1 MSGATAVAV
10 QLKQAFPGIRV
21 TDVDRTQ
28 AEQDALVAAGK
39 TRSRNSQHLSDNGI
53 DVVLPKGVS
62 SADIRQFLMDNGH
75 NPGEFIDESGKGP
88 NQGTGAHLHI
98 GLAPK
103 GGDPASAAGGS
114 TYDRVTARQQQQ
126 GPSIAATYEAYK
138 SGQMSPEEA
147 AQFENG
153 VITGHIILPRGAKI
167 NKTSPVPT
175 LPKALIDAYNSH
187 GMDDDPQARAEIDR
201 AVHAGEVSL
210 PRGTSLKAPPPR
222 TASEQFGG
230 GVRNVM
236 TGLGGLVDI
245 PAAAVNSTINAIH
258 GTNMSATPFR
268 DIANAGAD
276 AMGLAKPESDT
287 EKLIAGGT
295 EGATQGL
302 ATYGIGS
309 LIAPAAGMAGT
320 VGKAISSSPI
330 LDTLSGATSGVAQE
344 TARQAGAGPVG
355 QLAAGLVGGLAP
367 VGAAGAVEHIRA
379 PKTLETT
386 VAETPRAAVI
396 DQNGELTP
404 HGQEVAARH
413 GVSPEDVHAAYE
425 APPAAKAS
433 VANDEVSPALAREAT
448 NDAPVAAP
456 EAPAERPAEV
466 QLPPTPSSD
475 GPTTS
480 APEAMPATALARVEQ
495 GKDFGV
501 DYTRGQATKNFD
513 IQDSEQRLKAG
524 NGAESE
530 QMRQFVAKQQEQVKT
545 AVDEFRSA
553 FGDTNETATDRGAK
567 VQEAVRSLRDLG
579 KEGVTALYKQ
589 ARDLGEPVPLETGP
603 IQQAYQRVMVEANVP
618 DAAKAELTQEMA
630 RYGLIGKVETANG
643 VTTGENGITTVK
655 LDNGQKVQFYGQP
668 ETLRLDNADSL
679 RKVVSD
685 LYRTDGPRKLT
696 QIIKKTIDD
705 AVENAAVKVADAKGG
720 NMSQALT
727 KAREAHIEQKQT
739 FEARD
744 VIQSIADWKKGAE
757 NVTGKLRPEQVMQQ
771 TFASPSNLKRVKA
784 ILLSKPTIESK
795 AAWGTIQAHGLASIF
810 EKATTRNTNVGGEIT
825 DAISGA
831 KLRTAIEDFGGKGQG
846 VSMLKTLLAPEDFN
860 RLMRLRRVIEDV
872 TIPITGTTNPSGSGN
887 LLMRLSASVVGRI
900 PLGGGLFA
908 RVSEPVAHLWK
919 RAKEIAEAK
928 EVVAGTNYTPEKAA
942 TETAVAGQP
951 AKKPG
956 IVSQAT
962 EKAGDFTKAF
972 IDIYSTPRVIA
983 PVLAAT
989 SGEEK

>member
-10 QLKQAFPGIRV
+10 QLKRAFPGIRV

-53 DVVLPKGVS
+53 DVVLPKGVT
-62 SADIRQFLMDNGH
+62 SADVRQFLMDNGH
-75 NPGEFIDESGKGP
+75 NPGEFINESGKGS

-114 TYDRVTARQQQQ
+114 TYDRIKARQQQQ
-126 GPSIAATYEAYK
+126 GPSLSATYEAYK

-147 AQFENG
+147 TQFENG
-153 VITGHIILPRGAKI
+153 VLTGHIVLPRGAKI
-167 NKTSPVPT
+167 NKTSQAPT
-175 LPKALIDAYNSH
+175 LPKELIDAYNS
-187 GMDDDPQARAEIDR
+187 GELENDPEGRAEIDR
-201 AVHAGEVSL
+201 AIHAGEVSL
-210 PRGTSLKAPPPR
+210 PRGVKLQQPKPR
-222 TASEQFGG
+222 TALEQYTLGATALKRGMMAPMDMVAGPLNSVVNKVLGTNLSSTPFQDMQRGPADVEPRNDRERLLTAGMQGAGSAVPTLPFGG
-230 GVRNVM
+230 GSV
-236 TGLGGLVDI
+236 TT
-245 PAAAVNSTINAIH
+245 AA
-258 GTNMSATPFR
+258 
-268 DIANAGAD
+268 
-276 AMGLAKPESDT
+276 
-287 EKLIAGGT
+287 
-295 EGATQGL
+295 
-302 ATYGIGS
+302 
-309 LIAPAAGMAGT
+309 
-320 VGKAISSSPI
+320 

-344 TARQAGAGPVG
+344 TARQAGAGPGG
-355 QLAAGLVGGLAP
+355 QLLAGLAGGLAP
-367 VGAAGAVEHIRA
+367 IGAVGAVERAAARA

-413 GVSPEDVHAAYE
+413 GVSPEDVRAAYE

-433 VANDEVSPALAREAT
+433 VANDENAVDLAKAKEAT
-448 NDAPVAAP
+448 TNQIPGDDSQNRTPPVRPVEVAP
-456 EAPAERPAEV
+456 EVAPAAEA
-466 QLPPTPSSD
+466 PT
-475 GPTTS
+475 
-480 APEAMPATALARVEQ
+480 EAMPATALARVEE

-501 DYTRGQATKNFD
+501 DYSRGQATKNFD
-513 IQDSEQRLKAG
+513 IQDQEQRLKAS
-524 NGAESE
+524 NGPEAE

-545 AVDEFRSA
+545 AVEEFQA
-553 FGDTNETATDRGAK
+553 GFGDTGETATVRGER
-567 VQEAVRSLRDLG
+567 VQEAVRHLRDLG
-579 KEGVTALYKQ
+579 QEGINALYKQ
-589 ARDLGEPVPLETGP
+589 AKDLGEPVPLDTTAIRNNFEGLMAEADIP
-603 IQQAYQRVMVEANVP
+603 ESVKKVMEQEA
-618 DAAKAELTQEMA
+618 A
-630 RYGLIGKVETANG
+630 RYGLIGKPVVLDKASGAVTNEAG
-643 VTTGENGITTVK
+643 VTTVK
-655 LDNGQKVQFYGQP
+655 LDDGQTIKFRGEPQ
-668 ETLRLDNADSL
+668 TLRLDNADEF
-679 RKVVSD
+679 RKVISKQYPV
-685 LYRTDGPRKLT
+685 DGPLKLT
-696 QIIKKTIDD
+696 QELKRTIDD
-705 AVENAAVKVADAKGG
+705 TVEHAVSKLAETGKGK
-720 NMSQALT
+720 MSEALT
-727 KAREAHIEQKQT
+727 TARKAVVEQKKT
-739 FEARD
+739 FAAKD
-744 VIQSIADWKKGAE
+744 VIQDIVDWKKGTA
-757 NVTGKLRPEQVMQQ
+757 TGKLSPEQVMSRA
-771 TFASPSNLKRVKA
+771 FSSPSNLKRVKTV
-784 ILLSKPTIESK
+784 LLSKPTIESK

-846 VSMLKTLLAPEDFN
+846 VSMLKTLLEPDDFN

-872 TIPITGTTNPSGSGN
+872 TIPITGATNPSGSGN

-928 EVVAGTNYTPEKAA
+928 EVAAGTNYTPEKAA
-942 TETAVAGQP
+942 TETAKAGQSE
-951 AKKPG
+951 KKPG